1 MMAASPFDAAIY
13 RELLQD
19 DEVAALFSD
28 IAELRALIRVE
39 VALAKV
45 QGELGLIPL
54 DSASAIERDITES
67 KIDPASLAAATGRD
81 GVPVPAL
88 IAALRATMESP
99 EHAQYL
105 HWGATSQDIMDTGLM
120 LRLREM
126 CDLVDQRLKLLLQA
140 LADNADTHAELPM
153 AARTRAQIATPTS
166 FGAVIAAWGT
176 PLLIHL
182 EALAQ
187 LEPRLLRVSLAGA
200 SGNATALGDK
210 AGAVRSALAAELELG
225 DSPICWHSD
234 RAALS
239 EFASL
244 LTRVSGSL
252 AKMAEDIILATRSEV
267 AELGLMRSGGSS
279 TMPQKNNPVV
289 AETLVSLFRLNT
301 AMDGLMTQA
310 LLHHQQRDGVAWAL
324 EWHALPQICMAT
336 AKSLALALDLAGELQ
351 PEAAAMETHISSG
364 NGLIYAEAISFKL
377 AETMSRP
384 GAQAV
389 VKELC
394 VHALE
399 QGCSLSQL
407 VAQSY
412 PEIDWTAIA
421 TPATQLGDA
430 ALQARTFAA
439 RVRQLGDQCRS

>member
-28 IAELRALIRVE
+28 TAELRALIRVE

-54 DSASAIERDITES
+54 DSASAIGRDITATQ
-67 KIDPASLAAATGRD
+67 IDPASLAAATGRD

-140 LADNADTHAELPM
+140 LAHNADAHAELPM

-176 PLLIHL
+176 PLLTHL
-182 EALAQ
+182 EVLAQ
-187 LEPRLLRVSLAGA
+187 LKSRLLRVSLGGA

-210 AGAVRSALAAELELG
+210 ADAVRSALAAELELG
-225 DSPICWHSD
+225 DSPFCWHSD
-234 RAALS
+234 RTALS

-267 AELGLMRSGGSS
+267 AELSLMRGGGSS
-279 TMPQKNNPVV
+279 TMPQKYNPVV
-289 AETLVSLFRLNT
+289 AETLVSLFQLNT
-301 AMDGLMTQA
+301 AMDGLMAQA

-336 AKSLALALDLAGELQ
+336 AKALALALDLAGEMQ
-351 PEAAAMETHISSG
+351 PNEATMAARLNDGI
-364 NGLIYAEAISFKL
+364 GLVYAEAISFRL
-377 AETMSRP
+377 TESMSRTE
-384 GAQAV
+384 AQET
-389 VKELC
+389 VKEMC
-394 VHALE
+394 AQALE
-399 QGCSLSQL
+399 QNCSLSQL

-412 PEIDWTAIA
+412 PEIDWSAIA

-430 ALQARTFAA
+430 ALQARAFAA
-439 RVRQLGDQCRS
+439 RVRQL